1 MKISAWQSLRK
12 AGCTDRTFI
21 LKSNSP
27 VRLFTDLKRGA
38 FHSVRL
44 SGETMIP
51 ASSVSPDAGF
61 FSVPYGIIFPKETG
75 MLP

>member
-1 MKISAWQSLRK
+1 MVGKRGHRSFCPYKNTFLMKISAWQSLRK

-38 FHSVRL
+38 FIL
-44 SGETMIP
+44 SGCR
-51 ASSVSPDAGF
+51 V
-61 FSVPYGIIFPKETG
+61 KR
-75 MLP
+75 

>member
-27 VRLFTDLKRGA
+27 VRLFTDLEA
-38 FHSVRL
+38 WCFHSVRL

-61 FSVPYGIIFPKETG
+61 FLYLMV
-75 MLP
+75 

>member
-1 MKISAWQSLRK
+1 MKISAWQLLRE

-27 VRLFTDLKRGA
+27 VRLF
-38 FHSVRL
+38 HSVRL

-51 ASSVSPDAGF
+51 ASPVSPDAGF
-61 FSVPYGIIFPKETG
+61 FLYLMV
-75 MLP
+75 

>member
-1 MKISAWQSLRK
+1 MKISAWQLLRE

-38 FHSVRL
+38 FIL

-61 FSVPYGIIFPKETG
+61 FLYLMV
-75 MLP
+75 

>member
-38 FHSVRL
+38 IIL
-44 SGETMIP
+44 SGCR
-51 ASSVSPDAGF
+51 V
-61 FSVPYGIIFPKETG
+61 KR
-75 MLP
+75 

>member
-1 MKISAWQSLRK
+1 MKISAWQSLRE

-38 FHSVRL
+38 FIRRFL
-44 SGETMIP
+44 
-51 ASSVSPDAGF
+51 
-61 FSVPYGIIFPKETG
+61 SVPYGIIFPKETG